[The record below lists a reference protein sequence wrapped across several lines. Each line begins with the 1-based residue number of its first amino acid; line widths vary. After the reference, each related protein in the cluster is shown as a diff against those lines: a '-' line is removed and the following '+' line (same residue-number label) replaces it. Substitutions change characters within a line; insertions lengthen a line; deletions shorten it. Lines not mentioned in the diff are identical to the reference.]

1 MIMIGKPDKAIL
13 TADIRIR
20 LYGTSENG
28 KVITV
33 LHKLFTNC
41 LLRYSPAFQFNIYN
55 LVVFDLEKIK
65 FFPEFWNL
73 VGIEKAQGTDF
84 SHMRFQLAYQCFHT
98 LKFPFPYFEE
108 IFPAG

>member
-1 MIMIGKPDKAIL
+1 MIMVGKPDKAIL

-20 LYGTSENG
+20 LYGASENG
-28 KVITV
+28 KIITV

-41 LLRYSPAFQFNIYN
+41 LLRYSSAFQFNIYD

-73 VGIEKAQGTDF
+73 VGIEKRREQ
-84 SHMRFQLAYQCFHT
+84 T
-98 LKFPFPYFEE
+98 LVICDSNWRTSAF
-108 IFPAG
+108 IL